1 MRGGTALSK
10 ASNLTSKHSE
20 NADCR
25 EIAISPTTAG
35 TGFEYAPILRVHG
48 FDPYVMTAVVDGSGR
63 VLVQNSY
70 RDGRVSEETANGDVY
85 RYDYRFVKDEI
96 VETIVNEPSAKRKL
110 HFEHGRQLV
119 KDE

>member
-1 MRGGTALSK
+1 
-10 ASNLTSKHSE
+10 
-20 NADCR
+20 
-25 EIAISPTTAG
+25 
-35 TGFEYAPILRVHG
+35 VQG
-48 FDPYVMTAVVDGSGR
+48 FDPYLMTAVVDGSGR

-70 RDGRVSEETANGDVY
+70 RDGRVSEQKLANGDVY

-110 HFEHGRQLV
+110 HFEHRVLV